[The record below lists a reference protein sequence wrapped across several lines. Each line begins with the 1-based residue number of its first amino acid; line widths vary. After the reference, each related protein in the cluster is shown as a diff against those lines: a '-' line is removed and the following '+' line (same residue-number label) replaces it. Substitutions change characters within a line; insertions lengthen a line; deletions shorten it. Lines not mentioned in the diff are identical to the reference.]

1 MAAGYPMQ
9 VVAVDILG
17 PLPETEQGNRY
28 VLVAGDYF
36 TKWVES
42 YAIPDQEAT
51 TVAQKLTDEMFC
63 RFSPPEQLHSDQGK
77 QFESKLVEEICKLL

>member
-1 MAAGYPMQ
+1 MQ

-28 VLVAGDYF
+28 VLVIGDYF
-36 TKWVES
+36 TKWME
-42 YAIPDQEAT
+42 AHANQEAT

-63 RFSPPEQLHSDQGK
+63 HFSPPEQLHSDQGK
-77 QFESKLVEEICKLL
+77 QFQSNLVQEVCKVHQIKKT

>member
-1 MAAGYPMQ
+1 MQ
-9 VVAVDILG
+9 VVDVDILG

-36 TKWVES
+36 TKWMEA
-42 YAIPDQEAT
+42 YAIPNQEAT

-63 RFSPPEQLHSDQGK
+63 CFSPPEQLHS
-77 QFESKLVEEICKLL
+77 SKPEAVTGGSLCPGTNEALCAT